1 MEESGNILNVNHA
14 LKWGGIKGLV
24 AVILNLL
31 LFIISIDL
39 LENGIMG
46 FVLLII
52 NIGII
57 IYAGIN
63 HRAEYGNGFM
73 KYGIAFRHAFLVL
86 AVSGLIMA
94 VYSMILYNVIAPDF
108 REMMT
113 EKQMEGAMSGAGGN
127 SEMLDSLNFI
137 FSNMLKPMGIIILY
151 FVGLIGY
158 AIGAAVLALI
168 TRKKNTEEEF

>member
-1 MEESGNILNVNHA
+1 MEETGKTLNINHA

-31 LFIISIDL
+31 LFIISADL
-39 LENGIMG
+39 LQNGVVG

-63 HRAEYGNGFM
+63 HRSEVGGGYMSYGV
-73 KYGIAFRHAFLVL
+73 AFRHAFIVM
-86 AVSGLIMA
+86 AIAGLIMSI
-94 VYSMILYNVIAPDF
+94 YSILLYNVIAPDF

-127 SEMLDSLNFI
+127 TEMLDTFNYI
-137 FSNMLKPMGIIILY
+137 FSNMFKPLGIIVLY
-151 FVGLIGY
+151 FLSLIGY
-158 AIGAAVLALI
+158 AIGAAILGLI
-168 TRKKNTEEEF
+168 TNKKNEEDF